1 MYYKLVHA
9 PSKPTPD
16 TYNPSH
22 PHKTFCSKPP
32 TTSSHVQHPT
42 PHQLKVAGLPPAT
55 TTMSS
60 HSRLCKRTTERLCRA
75 RHLLLRRTNG
85 PPAMRT
91 RSRLAAKP
99 APPVAKANV
108 TGPQTG
114 TITPKTSTSRQLIA
128 SEKRLGRKR
137 LQSKRVLETKK
148 RDMVEK
154 GKGVFGISQRLRLLT
169 DMGQWVSWGAG
180 F

>member
-1 MYYKLVHA
+1 
-9 PSKPTPD
+9 
-16 TYNPSH
+16 
-22 PHKTFCSKPP
+22 
-32 TTSSHVQHPT
+32 
-42 PHQLKVAGLPPAT
+42 
-55 TTMSS
+55 
-60 HSRLCKRTTERLCRA
+60 
-75 RHLLLRRTNG
+75 
-85 PPAMRT
+85 
-91 RSRLAAKP
+91 
-99 APPVAKANV
+99 
-108 TGPQTG
+108 
-114 TITPKTSTSRQLIA
+114 LIA